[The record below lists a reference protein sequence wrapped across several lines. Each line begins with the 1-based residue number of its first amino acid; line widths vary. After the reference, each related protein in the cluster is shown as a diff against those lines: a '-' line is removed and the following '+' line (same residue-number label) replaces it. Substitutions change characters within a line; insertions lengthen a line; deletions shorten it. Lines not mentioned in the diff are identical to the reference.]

1 MTFTSLG
8 SSLGAVKRESLEA
21 GGQLMGRLEQ
31 QLTHCD
37 GWLESRC
44 CLRGVVGGD
53 GRAGDQLKATKSK
66 KMVVGCNPACPK
78 NLGGHVWR
86 KFSAASHRM
95 RGTEASALHNR
106 PGAQIRVRGAYNS
119 ILPVSLS
126 SADDITLELH
136 RVELN
141 ARKSLFLENLEFR

>member
-21 GGQLMGRLEQ
+21 VGQLMGRLEQ

-66 KMVVGCNPACPK
+66 KLVVGCNPACPK
-78 NLGGHVWR
+78 NLGTVVAEISCGKPQNAGAPRRQH
-86 KFSAASHRM
+86 STI
-95 RGTEASALHNR
+95 GLAL
-106 PGAQIRVRGAYNS
+106 G
-119 ILPVSLS
+119 
-126 SADDITLELH
+126 
-136 RVELN
+136 
-141 ARKSLFLENLEFR
+141 